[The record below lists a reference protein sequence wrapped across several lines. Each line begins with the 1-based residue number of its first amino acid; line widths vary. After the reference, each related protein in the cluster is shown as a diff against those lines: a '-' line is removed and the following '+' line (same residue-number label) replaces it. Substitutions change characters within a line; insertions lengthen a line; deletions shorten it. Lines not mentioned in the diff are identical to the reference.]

1 MGKGLIVTFSGVDGA
16 GKSTIIE
23 HTKLELEKRFRK
35 KVVVIRHRPSILPI
49 ISAITHGKAA
59 AEQRSMQS
67 LPRQGNNKSFISSFA
82 RFMYYYTDYFFGQ
95 FIIYF
100 KYVFRGHV
108 VLYDRYYFDFINDS
122 VRSNIRLPK
131 WFLNLG
137 YRFLIS
143 PNINIFLYADAA
155 TILKRKQEL
164 EEATIKSLTKSYLEL
179 FAELSAREK
188 RATYMPIENIDLD
201 QTMGLITDKIAQ
213 KLF

>member
-1 MGKGLIVTFSGVDGA
+1 M
-16 GKSTIIE
+16 
-23 HTKLELEKRFRK
+23 
-35 KVVVIRHRPSILPI
+35 
-49 ISAITHGKAA
+49 
-59 AEQRSMQS
+59 
-67 LPRQGNNKSFISSFA
+67 
-82 RFMYYYTDYFFGQ
+82 
-95 FIIYF
+95 
-100 KYVFRGHV
+100 

-164 EEATIKSLTKSYLEL
+164 EEATIKSLTKSYLDL
-179 FAELSAREK
+179 FSELSAREK
-188 RATYMPIENIDLD
+188 RATFMPIENIDLD
-201 QTMGLITDKIAQ
+201 QTMALITDKIAQ